1 MLADFQV
8 AAEAVGTSVKRFTTI
23 AEAVSYVQGLA
34 GGDSISA
41 SHLPPEIRE
50 AFSGTVFTAPT
61 EFANSRLCVSLAEA
75 GIAATGSLLLDLSGH
90 DERSAS
96 SLPLI
101 HAVFLKKS
109 AIAPDLYA
117 LHDLIA
123 QKIASSQST
132 RLSITTGPSRTADI
146 ERVLTIGV
154 HGPKELYVLVM
165 EGE

>member
-1 MLADFQV
+1 MLEIFQGS
-8 AAEAVGTSVKRFTTI
+8 AEAVGTNVKRFTTI
-23 AEAVSYVQGLA
+23 AEAVSFLKGLA
-34 GGDSISA
+34 GEGPISA
-41 SHLPPEIRE
+41 SHLPSEIRE
-50 AFSGTVFTAPT
+50 AFSATVFAAPAD
-61 EFANSRLCVSLAEA
+61 FADSRLCVSLAEA

-90 DERSAS
+90 EERSAS

-101 HAVFLKKS
+101 HSVFLKKS
-109 AIAPDLYA
+109 AIVPDLYA

-154 HGPKELYVLVM
+154 HGPKELHVLVM